1 MADLLMWGFLDCS
14 RYFMSFG
21 MPKIVLDNA
30 SMAIGWQEK
39 VGLLAAPGAGK
50 STIIRLLAGVD
61 SPNSGHVLRDQGG
74 WPLAYGGGFRP
85 EMTAED
91 NVRMVAG
98 FAGLDADD
106 FAARCAE
113 FAELGDSFFIPLQLY
128 TGAMRT
134 RLAFAVSLGIPART
148 YLADEKLIAG
158 DADFREKCQ
167 AALNQRL
174 EGCGLILVA
183 SNPRA
188 MEFACER
195 FAVLSRGKIIMCE
208 DLEEAKS
215 LLTFDLEHGGEEE
228 AIDEEL
234 ASFDLA

>member
-1 MADLLMWGFLDCS
+1 MWGFLDCS
-14 RYFMSFG
+14 RYFMKFG
-21 MPKIVLDNA
+21 VPKIVLDNA
-30 SMAIGWQEK
+30 SMAVASNEK

-61 SPNSGHVLRDQGG
+61 TPNSGEVIRDQGG

-85 EMTAED
+85 EMTGED

-106 FAARCAE
+106 FCAFCAG
-113 FAELGDSFFIPLQLY
+113 FAELGDAFFVPLLLY

-134 RLAFAVSLGIPART
+134 RLAFAVSLGVPAQT
-148 YLADEKLIAG
+148 YLADERLIAG
-158 DADFREKCQ
+158 DPAFQEKCQ
-167 AALNQRL
+167 ATLDDRL
-174 EGCGLILVA
+174 ETAGLILVA

-188 MEFACER
+188 LETACER

-208 DLEEAKS
+208 DIDEAKS
-215 LLTFDLEHGGEEE
+215 LLTFDMQHGGEEE
-228 AIDEEL
+228 AIEDML